1 VPGRGKLAI
10 FLLSTAIALACNAQ
24 KKQLDVASEQHQ
36 KGQLDDA
43 LTTLEVLV
51 HEAPKSPEAE
61 QAQTLAVTWLIAAGD
76 TGSDLTARRLRL
88 EQALKWSP
96 KSGAAQARL
105 CVLLVETKDVA
116 GARRCVDE
124 KLGDKTDVPAD
135 LVAKVRAAL
144 SAHASAEADAERRRW
159 AASRSAH
166 HWKALIEKYPDSP
179 EAKAAK
185 EKLERRESLCADLA
199 GFTKPL
205 RDEIERQKRLADLV
219 ITHKGDDST
228 QNERIDGLETLGR
241 EAAAKA
247 RAIGDLKGDIE
258 GHPVRAGEEPVKQ
271 RLEAMAQEVA
281 DSASTLEDDMERHP
295 LENLDS
301 YDEQALAAVKR
312 WAAQARRL
320 ATRIDKELK
329 RTEEACAGTPSR

>member
-1 VPGRGKLAI
+1 VPGRAELAI
-10 FLLSTAIALACNAQ
+10 FLLSIAIALACNAQ
-24 KKQLDVASEQHQ
+24 KKQIDVASEQHE

-105 CVLLVETKDVA
+105 CVLLVETKDFA
-116 GARRCVDE
+116 GARRCLDE
-124 KLGDKTDVPAD
+124 KLGDKADVPAD

-179 EAKAAK
+179 EAQAAK

-199 GFTKPL
+199 SFTKPL
-205 RDEIERQKRLADLV
+205 RDEIERQERLADRV
-219 ITHKGDDST
+219 MTHKGDST
-228 QNERIDGLETLGR
+228 QNERIDALETLGR

-258 GHPVRAGEEPVKQ
+258 GHPVRAGEEPVKR
-271 RLEAMAQEVA
+271 RLEAMAEHVA

-301 YDEQALAAVKR
+301 YDEQALSALKR

-320 ATRIDKELK
+320 ATRMDKELK